1 MQVEVCKLASCL
13 KGPLRG
19 IRAKGT
25 QGWARAKQWN
35 QRNTILAWMQNVA
48 CQNQN
53 LILAKW
59 AQFQILLF

>member
-1 MQVEVCKLASCL
+1 MFEVWATSECYIEVGESGGCRMQVEVCKLASCL

-35 QRNTILAWMQNVA
+35 QRNTILT
-48 CQNQN
+48 
-53 LILAKW
+53 
-59 AQFQILLF
+59 